1 MSQAAPNNNP
11 WRGNRV
17 PRIAEAA
24 VERARLTVVPRR
36 RTRAPRVPFVALVS
50 LLLVS
55 GVAGSIQ
62 PLGPPTF
69 PM

>member
-24 VERARLTVVPRR
+24 VERARLTVVPRHR
-36 RTRAPRVPFVALVS
+36 
-50 LLLVS
+50 
-55 GVAGSIQ
+55 
-62 PLGPPTF
+62 
-69 PM
+69 